1 MRVSILA
8 ALNYRER
15 TGQGQFIDYL
25 QVENVIRCLDWT
37 WLFSHKTGTDRKRS
51 GNRDLAVCPSDLF
64 RCSDGWVAVAAFA
77 EEEFRGLCE
86 AMGQAALFEQFRD
99 PVQRLKDEN
108 AREILQAI
116 EAWAAD
122 KTVDHVVELANK
134 FGFAA
139 THVLSASDVYHSR
152 HFRER
157 GAIQQ
162 HDDALYGD
170 MVQPCYPPRLSETP
184 ARLKWSS
191 LLAGVR

>member
-1 MRVSILA
+1 MCAVSILA

-139 THVLSASDVYHSR
+139 THVLSASDVYQAGISASAAPYSSTMTR
-152 HFRER
+152 ST
-157 GAIQQ
+157 AIWCSL
-162 HDDALYGD
+162 AI
-170 MVQPCYPPRLSETP
+170 PPVL
-184 ARLKWSS
+184 AR
-191 LLAGVR
+191 RRQD